1 MSGIDPKIAQ
11 HHIDTHSHIMPIKQK
26 LRRMGTEWVLKIK
39 EEVTKQLKVWFIKL
53 VHQSKWIANVMPVP
67 KKDGKIRMCVDFRGL
82 NKACPNDDSPLPY
95 IDVLMDNIAGSALMS
110 FKDGFFGYD
119 QIKMDPKD
127 MTKTTFTTEYG
138 IYCYTMMPFR
148 LKNAWPAY

>member
-53 VHQSKWIANVMPVP
+53 VHQAKWIANVVPVP
-67 KKDGKIRMCVDFRGL
+67 KKDGKIRMCVDFRDL

-127 MTKTTFTTEYG
+127 MTKTTFTMEYG
-138 IYCYTMMPFR
+138 IYCYTVMPFG

>member
-1 MSGIDPKIAQ
+1 M
-11 HHIDTHSHIMPIKQK
+11 
-26 LRRMGTEWVLKIK
+26 
-39 EEVTKQLKVWFIKL
+39 
-53 VHQSKWIANVMPVP
+53 HQAKWIANVVPVP